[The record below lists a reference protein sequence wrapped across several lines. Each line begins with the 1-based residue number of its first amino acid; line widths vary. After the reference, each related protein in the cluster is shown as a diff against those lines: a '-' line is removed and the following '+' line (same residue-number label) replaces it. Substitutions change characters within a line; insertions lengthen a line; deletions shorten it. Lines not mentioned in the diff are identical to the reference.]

1 MKTQTT
7 LTICTLAL
15 LFFACQTG
23 PEEPAAPA
31 VELQC
36 EPYRNMIEA
45 PNLYG
50 VFAQI
55 DQQKIKIGEC
65 RNCRPIPPD
74 SLPAY
79 HMPDDA
85 RSALGGT
92 EGNRGHC
99 FYADNQ
105 KDTVTFH
112 FAFQTDSAAPLHYH
126 RLARY
131 YDHRLYLLRPATKD
145 ALVGAYTYES
155 DSLSIVLFIGLR
167 ERNLQGEYFQ
177 VAGPLPPEES
187 LTQHLPFMSP
197 QSIDSFQLDMTNL
210 TLESAYGPGA
220 FYRKNGVLT
229 LELRL
234 EEVLRGVERLRLK
247 RMGKE

>member
-1 MKTQTT
+1 MKTRTT

-15 LFFACQTG
+15 LLLACQ
-23 PEEPAAPA
+23 PEPGEPTALA

-36 EPYRNMIEA
+36 EPYREMTGA
-45 PNLYG
+45 ANLYG

-74 SLPAY
+74 SLSAFQ
-79 HMPDDA
+79 MPDDA
-85 RSALGGT
+85 RSAVGGA
-92 EGNRGHC
+92 GGDRGHY

-105 KDTVTFH
+105 RDTVTFH
-112 FAFQTDSAAPLHYH
+112 FAFQTNPAAPLHYH
-126 RLARY
+126 RMARY
-131 YDHRLYLLRPATKD
+131 YDARLYLLRPTNKD
-145 ALVGAYTYES
+145 ALVGTYTYGS
-155 DSLSIVLFIGLR
+155 DSLSIVLFIGMR
-167 ERNLQGEYFQ
+167 DRNLRGEYFQ
-177 VAGPLPPEES
+177 VAGPLPPEAS

-210 TLESAYGPGA
+210 TFESAYGPGA
-220 FYRKNGVLT
+220 FFRENGALT

-234 EEVLRGVERLRLK
+234 KEALRGPERLRLE
-247 RMGKE
+247 RMGKD